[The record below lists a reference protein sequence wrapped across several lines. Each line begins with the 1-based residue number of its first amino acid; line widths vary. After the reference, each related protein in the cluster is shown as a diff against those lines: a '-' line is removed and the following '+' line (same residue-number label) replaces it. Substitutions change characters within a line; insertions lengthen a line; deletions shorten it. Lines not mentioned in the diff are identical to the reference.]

1 MKERWE
7 KFKVWV
13 HEFGLFKFSVIFSLA
28 LHGSAFLIY
37 FIATLPSDSDYAE
50 IDEQNEVDVDW
61 EEIPP
66 ELLGGESSPAPV
78 EKNDWVEGSNK
89 DQSAEAPDDSDIN
102 PNQLSG
108 DGTDKDGF
116 LFSYNGDRPP
126 TPIIDF
132 DLKSF
137 FPEAA
142 KAANISTKT
151 VVVMVQVDETG
162 QLQGAKIASGKAG
175 YGFDEAA
182 LKIIRMARFVP
193 GYNKGKPTKMSHRLP
208 ILFDLDDD

>member
-1 MKERWE
+1 MKDRW
-7 KFKVWV
+7 KQFKSWV
-13 HEFGLFKFSVIFSLA
+13 HEFGLFKFSILFSLV
-28 LHGSAFLIY
+28 LHGSVYLIY
-37 FIATLPSDSDYAE
+37 FIATLPSDSDYE
-50 IDEQNEVDVDW
+50 EVSKLDEVDVDW

-78 EKNDWVEGSNK
+78 EKTDWVEGSNK
-89 DQSAEAPDDSDIN
+89 DQNAEAPDDTDIN

-142 KAANISTKT
+142 KAANINTKT

-162 QLQGAKIASGKAG
+162 QLQGAKIASGRAG

-193 GYNKGKPTKMSHRLP
+193 GYNNGKPTKMSHRLP
-208 ILFDLDDD
+208 ILFDLEED